1 MDIHTVAPSRDLVE
15 RDILPFRSPK
25 PRPVPDIHQIMP
37 QNSIV
42 RKGFVLNIRRDK
54 YRYYSAE
61 CKKLTEL
68 VLVSASVWVFLPDN
82 YHRKD
87 TRNGSL
93 ELYNSLM
100 PL

>member
-1 MDIHTVAPSRDLVE
+1 
-15 RDILPFRSPK
+15 
-25 PRPVPDIHQIMP
+25 MP

-68 VLVSASVWVFLPDN
+68 VSASVWMLTLAFLPD
-82 YHRKD
+82 K
-87 TRNGSL
+87 
-93 ELYNSLM
+93 
-100 PL
+100 